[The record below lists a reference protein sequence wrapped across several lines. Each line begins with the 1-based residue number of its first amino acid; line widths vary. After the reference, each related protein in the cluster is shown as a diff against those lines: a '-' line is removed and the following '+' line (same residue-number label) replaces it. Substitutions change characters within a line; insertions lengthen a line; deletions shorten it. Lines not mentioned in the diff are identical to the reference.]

1 MEILFNK
8 TISTLSDMTEVRAK
22 KHRVILS
29 NVANMDTPGFKPS
42 DLTFS
47 SELKS
52 AQDVRIARTN
62 TGHLTGQK
70 GDQGSLQYDIKES
83 DEQVM
88 LDTEMTNLSENQLLY
103 SATVEILAR
112 KFRGLQTVLKE
123 SK

>member
-1 MEILFNK
+1 MEKLFNK
-8 TISTLSDMTEVRAK
+8 TISTLSDMAEVRAK

-42 DLTFS
+42 DLSFS
-47 SELKS
+47 SALQS
-52 AQDVRIARTN
+52 AQIVRITRTN
-62 TGHLTGQK
+62 PGHLTSQK
-70 GDQGSLQYDIKES
+70 GDRGSVQYDIKES
-83 DEQVM
+83 DEQVK

-103 SATVEILAR
+103 SATVDILAR

>member
-47 SELKS
+47 SKLKS

-62 TGHLTGQK
+62 PGHLTGQK

-103 SATVEILAR
+103 SATVDILAR